1 MNRNSE
7 AMKQLTERNAVKFV
21 AKLSPWLAPM
31 PSAYFVARSSITHLA
46 LPWPVAVIVAAII
59 ETLGLAT
66 VHTALWLSDWNHT
79 KRKVDPSAPTVI
91 ALALG
96 AVYLVTTLG
105 LIVALEV
112 WPDLATYAPALF
124 PLLAIVGTV
133 NLALIANQERREA
146 EVVTEKAERK
156 TARKESRLRAET
168 QRLDADL
175 AQMRQLAAQDAQ
187 MRQLAAQSA
196 ESTAQNMYTCAQCG
210 ASFGKQQGLAAHI
223 RHAHRNGHGWAA
235 QSEPV
240 PQAPQGEAGQA
251 QEAAR

>member
-1 MNRNSE
+1 
-7 AMKQLTERNAVKFV
+7 MKQLTERNAVKFV

-175 AQMRQLAAQDAQ
+175 AQKDAEFAAQDGNAIGVPIMPMAKRGTYTEFISVQVARDGNGPMSAGEVVAQ
-187 MRQLAAQSA
+187 FGVPKRTAYNWISKYAAQS
-196 ESTAQNMYTCAQCG
+196 
-210 ASFGKQQGLAAHI
+210 K
-223 RHAHRNGHGWAA
+223 
-235 QSEPV
+235 PV
-240 PQAPQGEAGQA
+240 PQA